1 MLLSN
6 RFVLLNKNDVNKFP
20 GSNHRVVESA
30 LRLLRSRGVDV
41 QTTVQE
47 GYEGAAI
54 INDYINRLGSNQR
67 QKNDTLQSLLTDAQ
81 KNLLHIGEL
90 EWIQKDER
98 ACYWLFYCILFHLDD
113 WLLNKPYGF
122 CPVKE
127 MNLHFSPSNSQG
139 RFQQIVNF
147 FDRCGSDLEW
157 QRSLLAKMQNNWS
170 AIYTARKPLRWLDR
184 NNESQCKWAWD
195 YLYNTR
201 WQKNTPSIAGLNPTG
216 CRETYL
222 AIYAAFDSWV
232 TEPEFK
238 RLFLNDFNRAWQQKK
253 HRDNRQGKKAC
264 NLVLREE
271 VKQKLDAMAAARGM
285 KLNQLVETLI
295 ENEHAKTIQ
304 LK

>member
-1 MLLSN
+1 M
-6 RFVLLNKNDVNKFP
+6 
-20 GSNHRVVESA
+20 
-30 LRLLRSRGVDV
+30 RSRGVDV

-157 QRSLLAKMQNNWS
+157 QRSLLAKMQNGAQFIRLVSLSDGWIGIMNPS
-170 AIYTARKPLRWLDR
+170 A
-184 NNESQCKWAWD
+184 S
-195 YLYNTR
+195 
-201 WQKNTPSIAGLNPTG
+201 GLGITFITLG
-216 CRETYL
+216 
-222 AIYAAFDSWV
+222 
-232 TEPEFK
+232 
-238 RLFLNDFNRAWQQKK
+238 
-253 HRDNRQGKKAC
+253 GKKTPR
-264 NLVLREE
+264 LLQV
-271 VKQKLDAMAAARGM
+271 
-285 KLNQLVETLI
+285 
-295 ENEHAKTIQ
+295 
-304 LK
+304 